1 VLLWLFPFCKSMSF
15 GEMKG
20 KKLTCYRT
28 FFFSLNFF
36 LVLLNLVAAAA
47 FMLIDKKKYCLE
59 FLVLLLC
66 HLFSKG
72 KNN

>member
-1 VLLWLFPFCKSMSF
+1 MEL
-15 GEMKG
+15 
-20 KKLTCYRT
+20 
-28 FFFSLNFF
+28 FFSLNFF
-36 LVLLNLVAAAA
+36 LVLLNLMAAAA

-59 FLVLLLC
+59 FLVLLLY